1 MNVVF
6 DFGRVL
12 YRWRPE
18 VVVRQALRQRVP
30 EGADGDT
37 AAAHWVAQVFQA
49 YGGDWGEFDRGTV
62 DVPELVARIAHRTG
76 LETAEVQAVVDA
88 AAEELQ
94 PVPDTVALVDH
105 LHGAGHRLFYLSNM
119 PAPFAA
125 RFEQRDA
132 VMQRFEAGVFSSRVH
147 LLKPEPAIFAAAE
160 RRFGVAGSSLV
171 FLDDHLPNVLAART
185 AGWQALHFMDAARAG
200 EELVTLAQG
209 ADRTNSTNRTNRT
222 NSTNSAESAWRA
234 AG

>member
-1 MNVVF
+1 
-6 DFGRVL
+6 
-12 YRWRPE
+12 
-18 VVVRQALRQRVP
+18 
-30 EGADGDT
+30 
-37 AAAHWVAQVFQA
+37 
-49 YGGDWGEFDRGTV
+49 
-62 DVPELVARIAHRTG
+62 
-76 LETAEVQAVVDA
+76 
-88 AAEELQ
+88 
-94 PVPDTVALVDH
+94 
-105 LHGAGHRLFYLSNM
+105 
-119 PAPFAA
+119 
-125 RFEQRDA
+125 
-132 VMQRFEAGVFSSRVH
+132 VFSSRVH